1 MSDTKNADS
10 KNAESKIMGCGA
22 ESKIAESSADFGK
35 IDSRAKSASA
45 AKKARIFAW
54 IFLLC
59 AIITEVLG
67 SSFLKLALDMKFGFL
82 VTALFICISY
92 YFIALA
98 IKHISVSV
106 AYAMWEVLGVVFIV
120 IIGLACFD
128 EQISGMQF
136 VGIGLAMSGII
147 LINIGEVP
155 LEECTGAESSLES
168 SAKFSLESDA
178 KSDIDSGAKSHA
190 VDSRILDS
198 RVLDSRAESAQSH
211 ATKSR
216 QTHSKPATQNS
227 TKTAPQK
234 SILQNS
240 TKARPKNLAI
250 LFAIA
255 LIALALVALI
265 AFIGFGADS
274 GTGFDI
280 ADFSQINTERLG
292 VFVGLALV
300 FGAALL
306 DVIANLLLKAS
317 QGFSKWAYGVGA
329 ILVVVVAFYLLM
341 CALRFMELAIAYSS
355 WGAIGII
362 GTIIGG
368 RVFFG
373 ERLNA
378 IGYIGVSLVITAV
391 VLLHI

>member
-1 MSDTKNADS
+1 MSDTKN
-10 KNAESKIMGCGA
+10 A
-22 ESKIAESSADFGK
+22 ESKIAESSADFEK
-35 IDSRAKSASA
+35 IDSRDKS

-155 LEECTGAESSLES
+155 HEECAGAESSLGS
-168 SAKFSLESDA
+168 NAKSGTDSDA
-178 KSDIDSGAKSHA
+178 KSCA
-190 VDSRILDS
+190 VDSS
-198 RVLDSRAESAQSH
+198 VLDSRTKTAQSH
-211 ATKSR
+211 ALKSN
-216 QTHSKPATQNS
+216 QTHSKPATQES
-227 TKTAPQK
+227 AKT
-234 SILQNS
+234 
-240 TKARPKNLAI
+240 RPKSLMI
-250 LFAIA
+250 IFTTA
-255 LIALALVALI
+255 LIALALLAFI
-265 AFIGFGADS
+265 AFTGFGADS

-280 ADFSQINTERLG
+280 ADFSQISAERLG
-292 VFVGLALV
+292 VFLGLALV